1 MQRLKWGHRKMTGG
15 TAEAA
20 VSGEPMKIEHIK
32 LEEGSLAEISK
43 QGHTNPAG
51 LAMFPERAAE
61 LIRKDLGIY

>member
-15 TAEAA
+15 GAEAA
-20 VSGEPMKIEHIK
+20 VSGEPMKMEHIK
-32 LEEGSLAEISK
+32 LEEGSSAEISK